1 MYPAP
6 FDYHRPE
13 TVQDAVR
20 ILDQS
25 EGRAILLAG
34 GQSLIPMMKLR
45 MGEFPEIIDIGRI
58 KNLSYIEQRGETL
71 HIGAMARH
79 AQIAASDAAG
89 QYAILRD
96 VAGGIADTQVRTM
109 GSIGGGVS
117 IADAS
122 GCWPCG
128 LRTMGATIVATG
140 PGGSRNIS
148 IDDFIL
154 GSYTTCLEPSE
165 MVTEVQIPLP
175 QGSAGGAYIAFKRS
189 ATTYPTVAAG
199 VLLQMSGD
207 NCNRARIVLGGAG
220 STTIVSAEAD
230 AVLTGKAV
238 SAELLGEAADI
249 VVADSEPPPD
259 ARGSEAF
266 KRGMLRALVIEAGER
281 ALARARGEQIK
292 GGHRYA

>member
-1 MYPAP
+1 
-6 FDYHRPE
+6 
-13 TVQDAVR
+13 
-20 ILDQS
+20 
-25 EGRAILLAG
+25 
-34 GQSLIPMMKLR
+34 
-45 MGEFPEIIDIGRI
+45 
-58 KNLSYIEQRGETL
+58 
-71 HIGAMARH
+71 
-79 AQIAASDAAG
+79 
-89 QYAILRD
+89 
-96 VAGGIADTQVRTM
+96 VAGGIAAMQERTM

-140 PGGSRNIS
+140 PGGSRDIA

-175 QGSAGGAYIAFKRS
+175 QGGAGGAYVAFKRS

-199 VLLQMSGD
+199 VLLQMNGD
-207 NCNRARIVLGGAG
+207 NCTRARIVLGGAG

-230 AVLTGKAV
+230 ALLTGKPINAG
-238 SAELLGEAADI
+238 LLGQAADI
-249 VVADSEPPPD
+249 VIADSEPPPD

-266 KRGMLRALVIEAGER
+266 KRGMLKSLVVEAGAR
-281 ALARARGEQIK
+281 ALARANGEQVK

>member
-6 FDYHRPE
+6 FHYHRPD
-13 TVQDAVR
+13 TLQDAVS
-20 ILDQS
+20 ILEQAAG
-25 EGRAILLAG
+25 EAIVLAG

-45 MGEFPEIIDIGRI
+45 MGEFPQIIDIGRV
-58 KNLSYIEQRGETL
+58 KDLSTIEQRGDTL

-89 QYAILRD
+89 RYPILRD
-96 VAGGIADTQVRTM
+96 VAGGIADKQVRTM

-128 LRTMGATIVATG
+128 LRTMGATIVAAS
-140 PGGSRNIS
+140 PGGNRSIL

-154 GSYTTCLEPSE
+154 GAYTTTLEPNEIVSE
-165 MVTEVQIPLP
+165 IQIPLP
-175 QGSAGGAYIAFKRS
+175 QGNAGGAYVAFKRS
-189 ATTYPTVAAG
+189 AGTYPTVAVG
-199 VLLQMSGD
+199 VLLHMDGD
-207 NCNRARIVLGGAG
+207 SCAKARIVLGGAG
-220 STTIVSAEAD
+220 STTIVSAEAN
-230 AVLTGKAV
+230 ALLTGKAIT
-238 SAELLGEAADI
+238 AELLGRAAGI
-249 VVADSEPPPD
+249 VIAESDPPPD

-266 KRGMLRALVIEAGER
+266 KRGMLHALVIEAGQR
-281 ALARARGEQIK
+281 ALARANGEQIK

>member
-6 FDYHRPE
+6 FDYHRPT
-13 TVQDAVR
+13 TVKDALH
-20 ILDQS
+20 ILERA
-25 EGRAILLAG
+25 EGEAILLAG

-45 MGEFPEIIDIGRI
+45 MGEFPQIIDLGRVE
-58 KNLSYIEQRGETL
+58 NLSYIEQRGDTL

-79 AQIAASDAAG
+79 GQIAASEVAS
-89 QYAILRD
+89 QLAILKD
-96 VAGGIADTQVRTM
+96 VAGGIADKQVRTM
-109 GSIGGGVS
+109 GSIGGGIS

-128 LRTMGATIVATG
+128 LRTMGATIVATS
-140 PGGSRNIS
+140 PTGSRNIA

-154 GSYTTCLEPSE
+154 GSYTTTLEPNE

-175 QGSAGGAYIAFKRS
+175 QGSAGGAYVAFKRS
-189 ATTYPTVAAG
+189 AGTYPTVAAG
-199 VLLQMSGD
+199 VMLNMDGD
-207 NCNRARIVLGGAG
+207 NCASARIVLGGAG

-230 AVLTGKAV
+230 ALLAGKAI
-238 SAELLGEAADI
+238 SADLLGQAADI
-249 VVADSEPPPD
+249 VIAESEPPPD

-266 KRGMLRALVIEAGER
+266 KRGMLHALVIEAGQR
-281 ALARARGEQIK
+281 ALARAKGEQIK

>member
-13 TVQDAVR
+13 TLQDAVR

-25 EGRAILLAG
+25 EGQAILLAG

-45 MGEFPEIIDIGRI
+45 MGEFPEIIDIGRV
-58 KNLSYIEQRGETL
+58 KDLSNIEQRGDTL

-89 QYAILRD
+89 QYPILRD
-96 VAGGIADTQVRTM
+96 VAGGIADKQVRTM

-140 PGGSRNIS
+140 SGGSRNIG

-154 GSYTTCLEPSE
+154 GSYTTTLEPSE
-165 MVTEVQIPLP
+165 IVSEIQIPIP
-175 QGSAGGAYIAFKRS
+175 QGSAGGAYVAFKRS
-189 ATTYPTVAAG
+189 AGTYPSVAVG
-199 VLLQMSGD
+199 VLLHMDGD
-207 NCNRARIVLGGAG
+207 SCAKARIVLGGAG
-220 STTIVSAEAD
+220 STTIVSAEANGLL
-230 AVLTGKAV
+230 VGKTINE
-238 SAELLGEAADI
+238 ELLGRAADI
-249 VVADSEPPPD
+249 VVAESEPPPD

-266 KRGMLRALVIEAGER
+266 KRGMLHALVIEAGQR
-281 ALARARGEQIK
+281 ALARANGEQIK